1 VTEFLQQYQ
10 FADTVDS
17 EDELRAILG
26 SPLQRSLD
34 KAITELDEYCIE
46 HIARSPF
53 VLIAS
58 SDAAGN
64 FDVSP
69 KGDPA
74 GFVRVL
80 DSRTLLIPDRPG
92 NRRADTFTNVLQNP
106 NVALLFLVPGRRE
119 TLRVIGRARIVR
131 DEALRESMAAQGK
144 VPQLLLGISV
154 SEVFFHCAKCV
165 LRSDLWHGYVAD
177 DLATLGEIIVKHAGL
192 STTPDELQ
200 AEIEEANRT
209 HLY

>member
-1 VTEFLQQYQ
+1 VTELLQQYQ
-10 FADTVDS
+10 FAETVDS
-17 EDELRAILG
+17 EAELRAIIG
-26 SPLQRSLD
+26 EASQRSLD
-34 KAITELDEYCIE
+34 KAITELDEYCCA

-58 SDAAGN
+58 SDAEGN

-80 DSRTLLIPDRPG
+80 DSRTLVIPDRPG

-119 TLRVIGRARIVR
+119 TLRVVGRARIVR
-131 DEALRESMAAQGK
+131 DQALRESMAAQGK
-144 VPQLLLGISV
+144 VPELLLGVDV

-165 LRSDLWHGYVAD
+165 IRSDLWHGYVAD
-177 DLATLGEIIVKHAGL
+177 DLATLGEIIVKHAGIAME
-192 STTPDELQ
+192 PGELN
-200 AEIEEANRT
+200 AEIEESYRT
-209 HLY
+209 RLY